1 MIGGHFYYLQH
12 QISQA
17 AEDVKLFIEK
27 VEKGEVNEWGY
38 NPSEIFGK
46 KEILDKFKLTIDYL
60 EKSAKMLN
68 EVDYFISGDT
78 GEESFFARWKEK
90 ELP

>member
-1 MIGGHFYYLQH
+1 MSGGHFDYLQH
-12 QISQA
+12 RISQA

-38 NPSEIFGK
+38 NPAEIFGK

-60 EKSAKMLN
+60 EKSAKMLH

-78 GEESFFARWKEK
+78 GEESFFKRWKEK